1 MLKIKKERDYDRS
14 TPYDPGMYRN
24 AHLQERQL
32 TSPITNNA
40 IRRSAGGTNFGNR
53 GIKTEPPTPT
63 DVCPTQQP
71 VYFFYECETTGLGPL
86 TTDIIE
92 MAAVVDG
99 TSNTFS
105 SLISTDQQMNG
116 E

>member
-1 MLKIKKERDYDRS
+1 MLKIKKERDRS
-14 TPYDPGMYRN
+14 TPYDRDMYRN
-24 AHLQERQL
+24 AHPQVRQL
-32 TSPITNNA
+32 TSPTTNNA
-40 IRRSAGGTNFGNR
+40 IRRSVGGTNFANR

-63 DVCPTQQP
+63 DMCPTQQP
-71 VYFFYECETTGLGPL
+71 VYFFYECETTGWGPL